1 MSCHDD
7 DRLPSC
13 VRDGRSSAL
22 RVILSLFFLELNFS
36 ACTEFA
42 DRSFGEA
49 SLRTLPHHEPSI
61 SSVTRVMGPNS
72 KLLTYKVCRCSS
84 VGGILIYRVCLHKLS
99 SPSGITRVMLSSA
112 SLAASYGWCESV
124 SANVRITHARRR
136 RSRWKGRGHIQ
147 REQRREQRRHGAEH
161 CYCVC
166 LEELYRK
173 SRDNA
178 QPNSTTRINTQ
189 QCLYTTARK
198 SVFDG

>member
-1 MSCHDD
+1 MGCHDN
-7 DRLPSC
+7 DRLLSC

-22 RVILSLFFLELNFS
+22 RMVLSLFFLELNFS

-84 VGGILIYRVCLHKLS
+84 VEGILIYRVCLHKLS

-124 SANVRITHARRR
+124 SANVRGSCRRVWLRAFRRVPLSALYARGWQTCPLRKFWVSQVSGGMPFSVKVSLR
-136 RSRWKGRGHIQ
+136 YGVLLA
-147 REQRREQRRHGAEH
+147 GAGW
-161 CYCVC
+161 
-166 LEELYRK
+166 R
-173 SRDNA
+173 
-178 QPNSTTRINTQ
+178 
-189 QCLYTTARK
+189 
-198 SVFDG
+198 